1 MKVLSSGNKRRRQDL
16 LDLENLIADANEEE
30 LVEARGLVKLMVDR
44 GFGAER
50 DLSRVLTDLVAE
62 IRE

>member
-1 MKVLSSGNKRRRQDL
+1 
-16 LDLENLIADANEEE
+16 LIADANEEE